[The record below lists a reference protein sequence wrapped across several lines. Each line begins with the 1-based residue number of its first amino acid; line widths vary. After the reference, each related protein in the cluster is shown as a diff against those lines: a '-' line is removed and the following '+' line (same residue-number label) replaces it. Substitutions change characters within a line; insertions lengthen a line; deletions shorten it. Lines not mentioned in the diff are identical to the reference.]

1 MAYCVSTLSGIA
13 GSCDLSKGGVDKV
26 YLANYAENIF
36 SVDPVTESVSGIS
49 TAVTFYE
56 YNFKKGVAH
65 YESEETIDAT
75 NGANFVTTNLYI
87 QFNRMDAAKRKE
99 MKALTTGD
107 LVGIVKDGNGKYW
120 VLGIESPLQASAGN
134 AQTGTARTDGNFYG
148 VTLTDEQE
156 SFVREA
162 TAEAIASMVIAS

>member
-1 MAYCVSTLSGIA
+1 MAYCVSTLAGIA

-26 YLANYAENIF
+26 YLANYDEDIF
-36 SVDPVTESVSGIS
+36 TVDPVTESVSGIS

-65 YESEETIDAT
+65 LDQQSTIDNT
-75 NGANFVTTNLYI
+75 NGVNFVTSTLYI

-107 LVGIVKDGNGKYW
+107 LVAVVKDGNGKYW
-120 VLGIESPLQASAGN
+120 VLGIESPVQASDGSGN
-134 AQTGTARTDGNFYG
+134 TGTARTDGNFYG
-148 VTLTDEQE
+148 ITLTDEQE
-156 SFVREA
+156 SFAREA
-162 TAEAIASMVIAS
+162 TAEAIASMVVA